1 MGKWGRKK
9 SNNKETL
16 LGYIAC
22 LSEEKCGEIYSWL
35 MGKTPDKKLEFD
47 KVKLSQEEYSKL
59 VWMWGEDKTQK
70 CIDILNEWLGK
81 RKKLAPHISYYRNI
95 IGWVERK
102 YYQLYPANDKSI
114 QNYIEIKERWQALKY
129 IRSVPKELRA
139 DDCEIQMLID
149 RFKINPL
156 EDI

>member
-1 MGKWGRKK
+1 MGKRHK
-9 SNNKETL
+9 SRNKEML
-16 LGYIAC
+16 LGYINC
-22 LSEEKCGEIYSWL
+22 LSEEDCGHLFSFITGEED
-35 MGKTPDKKLEFD
+35 KTNILSFD
-47 KVKLSQEEYSKL
+47 LVKLSENEYNNL
-59 VWMWGEDKTQK
+59 IWRWGEFKTEK
-70 CIDILNEWLGK
+70 CIQLLNEWLK
-81 RKKLAPHISYYRNI
+81 TRTKVYKYMSHYRNL

-102 YYQLYPANDKSI
+102 YYQLYPVKDKSV
-114 QNYIEIKERWQALKY
+114 QNYIEIKRRWQALKY